1 MNIEIK
7 NRFNGKIIICGEY
20 ESIKNCL
27 ETNQGADLRSADLQD
42 ADLQGAY
49 LQGAYLQDADLQG
62 AYLRGADLQDA
73 YLRGADLRGADLRGA
88 DLRSAYLRS
97 AYLRGADLQGAY
109 LQGADLQG
117 AYLRG
122 ADLQGAD
129 LRGADLDIDDLL
141 RNNSVQTILTII
153 NWGKLSN
160 ELTLEMMR
168 HDAESCGIK
177 AMSDWTVTSVCPF
190 TNSKRDYI
198 FQEDKALWVEGP
210 PQLRGIELL
219 KALCKDKGYKIL
231 GEK

>member
-27 ETNQGADLRSADLQD
+27 ETNKGADLRGADLQGEDLQGADLRGADLRG
-42 ADLQGAY
+42 AYLQGAY
-49 LQGAYLQDADLQG
+49 LQGAYLQ
-62 AYLRGADLQDA
+62 
-73 YLRGADLRGADLRGA
+73 GADLRGADLQGA
-88 DLRSAYLRS
+88 DLRG
-97 AYLRGADLQGAY
+97 AYLRGAY
-109 LQGADLQG
+109 LQ
-117 AYLRG
+117 G